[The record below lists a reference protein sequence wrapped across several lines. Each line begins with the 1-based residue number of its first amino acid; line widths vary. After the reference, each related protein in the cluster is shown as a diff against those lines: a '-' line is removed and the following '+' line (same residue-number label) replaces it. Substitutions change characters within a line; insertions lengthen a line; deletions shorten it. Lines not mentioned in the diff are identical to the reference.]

1 MELKFF
7 KTAFLLFSLSV
18 MLSTL
23 NAQAL
28 ANGDTSEKPPP
39 SSVRSA
45 SQTHNY
51 ALRRLVRNSVGYLQ
65 IVEDDVVFLQIVE
78 DDVVFMKSIID
89 NGIKIRRLNKNNQKT
104 VEFVKG
110 TTVLKSIVED
120 DVVFLKSIVED
131 DVVFLKSI
139 VEDDVVF
146 LETVKNT
153 VDFSNSK
160 DNTNPLKPN
169 SSPQINV
176 DSLKKLGTDSLRQV
190 RRDSL
195 KRANAVKHWSLGISG
210 GLVNVPGFD
219 LAYKFRS
226 HWTARLGYGYLDY
239 GVTNYKYDIKS
250 TDAAGVVSSKTF
262 SISAAAHLSN
272 ISGLIEYGIGPKGRF
287 RLIGGAAYFPQK
299 NFTASGEMLT
309 EFELSA
315 VTLRPADLGS
325 GGIEVGFAQK
335 ISPYVG
341 FGIGRTT
348 PRRRLNLSLDF
359 GAYYMGDYRIKI
371 NVNPGIILKENEE
384 NGPVIEKNLNANFL
398 NKILPSGNLRL
409 AYRLH

>member
-1 MELKFF
+1 MELKYI
-7 KTAFLLFSLSV
+7 KTALLFFSLSV
-18 MLSTL
+18 MLATV

-28 ANGDTSEKPPP
+28 TDVKQSPTS
-39 SSVRSA
+39 A
-45 SQTHNY
+45 YTTSQAYNY
-51 ALRRLVRNSVGYLQ
+51 SLRRLVRDNVAFLQ

-89 NGIKIRRLNKNNQKT
+89 NGIRIRRLNKNNQKT
-104 VEFVKG
+104 VQFLKG
-110 TTVLKSIVED
+110 SEVLKSIVED

-131 DVVFLKSI
+131 DVVFLQSI

-146 LETVKNT
+146 LETVKST
-153 VDFSNSK
+153 VDVSNSK
-160 DNTNPLKPN
+160 DNTHLLTTTVSK
-169 SSPQINV
+169 QINT
-176 DSLKKLGTDSLRQV
+176 DSLKKIAQQV

-195 KRANAVKHWSLGISG
+195 KRADAVRHWSLGISG

-219 LAYKFRS
+219 LAYKFHS

-250 TDAAGVVSSKTF
+250 TDAAGIVSSKTF
-262 SISAAAHLSN
+262 LLNAAANFSN
-272 ISGLIEYGIGPKGRF
+272 ISGLIEYGVGPKGRF
-287 RLIGGAAYFPQK
+287 RLIGGAAYFPKK
-299 NFTASGEMLT
+299 NFTVSGEMLT

-315 VTLRPADLGS
+315 VTLRPSDLGS

-335 ISPYVG
+335 ISPYLG

-348 PRRRLNLSLDF
+348 PRRRLNLSIDF

-384 NGPVIEKNLNANFL
+384 NGPIIERNLNARFF
-398 NKILPSGNLRL
+398 NKVLPSGNLRL

>member
-1 MELKFF
+1 MKLKYI
-7 KTAFLLFSLSV
+7 KTTFLFFSLSV
-18 MLSTL
+18 MLSAV

-28 ANGDTSEKPPP
+28 IDDRQTGKQSPP
-39 SSVRSA
+39 SVHTTP
-45 SQTHNY
+45 QDHNY
-51 ALRRLVRNSVGYLQ
+51 SLRRLERNNVAYLQ

-78 DDVVFMKSIID
+78 DDVVFMKNIID
-89 NGIKIRRLNKNNQKT
+89 NGIRIRRLNKNNQKT
-104 VEFVKG
+104 VEFLKG
-110 TTVLKSIVED
+110 KTVLRSIVED
-120 DVVFLKSIVED
+120 DVVFFKRIVED
-131 DVVFLKSI
+131 DVVFLQSI
-139 VEDDVVF
+139 VENDVVF
-146 LETVKNT
+146 LETVKST
-153 VDFSNSK
+153 VDVSNSK
-160 DNTNPLKPN
+160 DNTHLLTTTVSK
-169 SSPQINV
+169 QINT
-176 DSLKKLGTDSLRQV
+176 DSLKKVTHDSLKQV
-190 RRDSL
+190 RRDSF
-195 KRANAVKHWSLGISG
+195 KRADAVQHWSLGISG
-210 GLVNVPGFD
+210 GLVSVPGFD

-250 TDAAGVVSSKTF
+250 TDAAGAVSSKTF
-262 SISAAAHLSN
+262 LLNAAAHFSN

-287 RLIGGAAYFPQK
+287 RLIGGAAYFPKK
-299 NFTASGEMLT
+299 NFTVSGEMLT

-315 VTLRPADLGS
+315 VTLRPSDLGS

-335 ISPYVG
+335 ISPYLG
-341 FGIGRTT
+341 FGIGRVT

-384 NGPVIEKNLNANFL
+384 NGPIIERNLNARFS